1 MRCLIEKVCLALA
14 ILGVI
19 IIFGAVGNDDLMME
33 LGVYYPFRYTLLK
46 ILVGTALIVPE
57 GVYAWVTKD

>member
-33 LGVYYPFRYTLLK
+33 LGVNYPFRYTMMK
-46 ILVGTALIVPE
+46 ILVGCALIVPE
-57 GVYAWVTKD
+57 GIQAWVTKD

>member
-1 MRCLIEKVCLALA
+1 MRSLIEKVCLALA

-33 LGVYYPFRYTLLK
+33 LGVNYPLRYTLLK
-46 ILVGTALIVPE
+46 ILIGCVLVVPE
-57 GVYAWVTKD
+57 GVLAWVTKD

>member
-1 MRCLIEKVCLALA
+1 MRSLIEWTCLILA

-33 LGVYYPFRYTLLK
+33 LGVNYPLRYTLLK
-46 ILVGTALIVPE
+46 ILVGCVLIVPE
-57 GVYAWVTKD
+57 GVYAWLTKD